1 MRKSAVAL
9 LALALVLCSACVP
22 GGTEAAGVA
31 GTDIAGRVVNETG
44 AAFPGVEVRAVN
56 SASRTV
62 YSAYSGPDGNYTMPN
77 EFVQGTYAVS
87 AHFTNYSANIT
98 YYDVRVG
105 LGQVLRLNFTMREVL
120 CTLTGFVTNGTT
132 PVYGATVR
140 LIGAGGNY
148 SGVSQLSGQYSI
160 TGVKPGTYTV
170 VASKVG
176 YYPSDPLEPVD
187 MIRGNTTNIDLVL
200 REQPA
205 ELTGMV
211 RYDGDGLSGVKVR
224 LSNAQFTAETITDA
238 EGNYTF
244 TQVPSGSYTIT
255 FSKDQFLTVEM
266 SVGLAPFEDRE
277 LNVEMEYDSA
287 NNTQTFLL
295 GLDLAHSLM
304 VVGVGVSLVIM
315 AVGLFID
322 YKVRRRPDVLE
333 REEEGTE
340 EGSEKG

>member
-1 MRKSAVAL
+1 MV
-9 LALALVLCSACVP
+9 
-22 GGTEAAGVA
+22 
-31 GTDIAGRVVNETG
+31 
-44 AAFPGVEVRAVN
+44 
-56 SASRTV
+56 
-62 YSAYSGPDGNYTMPN
+62 
-77 EFVQGTYAVS
+77 
-87 AHFTNYSANIT
+87 
-98 YYDVRVG
+98 
-105 LGQVLRLNFTMREVL
+105 
-120 CTLTGFVTNGTT
+120 
-132 PVYGATVR
+132 
-140 LIGAGGNY
+140 
-148 SGVSQLSGQYSI
+148 
-160 TGVKPGTYTV
+160 
-170 VASKVG
+170 
-176 YYPSDPLEPVD
+176 
-187 MIRGNTTNIDLVL
+187 RGNTTNIDLVL